1 MPVIP
6 NHPAASA
13 ARKRTPSAA
22 VRESPPRA
30 AKDRANN
37 ALMQHGGASASPP
50 RCHDVASVDV
60 ASVATDAGEKTD
72 AAENAAGLASSA
84 LAVSTATFLAAA
96 AGRSNDSSD
105 SEDSEDM
112 IGGGAIPPG
121 SPSGDDN
128 YEFSEYPADDDDDAD
143 DDDMPTD
150 AEASRFTFLERLE
163 HYMERV
169 QISEDNRKAVELA
182 IMVEAGTTVREMD
195 PMKKEVK
202 EKAFLNSYVSII
214 QEIPD
219 ERFEHVSIGT
229 KMLLSYKGARK
240 KVLEGGTL
248 WRKYENELN
257 EVRKFALKFP
267 GVGNLSR
274 LPTSGTAQLQQ
285 MKRALIIKLWKEK
298 YPAESGVDYD
308 DDYDVWAKIPEGW
321 WLNHDACKY
330 ILSCLVHKEN
340 KDITTKPTQQPS
352 GHTRIEARGRK
363 EKALEV
369 ERAVAKADRP
379 VPVEKYGDVDHQLKK
394 IRVEGMQ
401 SQVLKNRADAIK
413 TNVDSIRSQIELMQQ
428 MENVYVRKMGQTK
441 YDDMIVS
448 LINQLPSM
456 KSSIDFS
463 DTNTSSGDP
472 ESPYGEVSTFASP
485 F

>member
-1 MPVIP
+1 
-6 NHPAASA
+6 
-13 ARKRTPSAA
+13 
-22 VRESPPRA
+22 
-30 AKDRANN
+30 
-37 ALMQHGGASASPP
+37 MQHGGAS
-50 RCHDVASVDV
+50 

-84 LAVSTATFLAAA
+84 LSVSTATFLAAA

-105 SEDSEDM
+105 SEDSDM
-112 IGGGAIPPG
+112 IGGGADIPPG
-121 SPSGDDN
+121 SPSGDN

-274 LPTSGTAQLQQ
+274 LPSGTTQLQQ
-285 MKRALIIKLWKEK
+285 MKRPLIIKLWKEK

-340 KDITTKPTQQPS
+340 KDITTKPTEQPS
-352 GHTRIEARGRK
+352 GHTRVEARGRK